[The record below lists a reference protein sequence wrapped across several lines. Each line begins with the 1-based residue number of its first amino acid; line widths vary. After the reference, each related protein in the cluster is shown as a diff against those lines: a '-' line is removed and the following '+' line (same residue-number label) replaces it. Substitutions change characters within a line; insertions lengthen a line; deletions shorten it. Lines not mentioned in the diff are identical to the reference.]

1 MRANIIIHSISGNL
15 YLISETFREK
25 LIERGI
31 DARLYRVTDSDLHIE
46 ANERTEVNEYYEE
59 IIALPEANNRKLE
72 KADVIILGTPSRFG
86 MPTAEMKAFIDSTW
100 PLYKSG
106 ALKDK
111 YFYSFSSSS
120 VSIED
125 GEKAALCI
133 YNWSRMMGLINIP
146 FNPYVHKEG
155 ELMPNRP
162 SDDIDMTAEHLAMI
176 ISAL

>member
-1 MRANIIIHSISGNL
+1 
-15 YLISETFREK
+15 
-25 LIERGI
+25 
-31 DARLYRVTDSDLHIE
+31 
-46 ANERTEVNEYYEE
+46 
-59 IIALPEANNRKLE
+59 
-72 KADVIILGTPSRFG
+72 

-125 GEKAALCI
+125 GEKAALCL